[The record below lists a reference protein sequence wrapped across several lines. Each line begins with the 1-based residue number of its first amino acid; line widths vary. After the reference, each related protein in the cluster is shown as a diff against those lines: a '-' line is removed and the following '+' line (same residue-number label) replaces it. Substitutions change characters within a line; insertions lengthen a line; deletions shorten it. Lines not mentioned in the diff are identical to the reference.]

1 MTFQFS
7 KFEGRNCR
15 FEDRITISKSNSI
28 GFPSRFY
35 ADNKIASFKYI
46 VLFWDEKEK
55 AIGISFSNDESEKS
69 KFTIVKSEMYG
80 GMASAK
86 SFFTQYKI
94 DSGKYRGRYEWE
106 KFNQPNVGELF
117 VIRLKEH
124 DQTPS
129 L

>member
-1 MTFQFS
+1 MSFQFS
-7 KFEGRNCR
+7 KFEGRNGR

-28 GFPSRFY
+28 GFPTRFY
-35 ADNKIASFKYI
+35 NDNKIADYKYI
-46 VLFWDEKEK
+46 VLFWDEKEN
-55 AIGISFSNDESEKS
+55 AIGILFSNDENERS
-69 KFTIVKSEMYG
+69 KFTIIRTEKYG

-94 DSGKYRGRYEWE
+94 DTGKFRGRYEWE

-124 DQTPS
+124 VQAP
-129 L
+129 LL